1 MIYKQM
7 GIGRWVTHLGFERG
21 NAIVEAQQIVRG
33 RPWSGW
39 SRMVVQQLPQMP
51 APSINF
57 IATPHEWVSGRGE
70 PGATVKV
77 HVHGVVI
84 RDVGV
89 DGAGNWAT
97 HIGMQPAGRRIEAQQ
112 YRVGRPWSGWV
123 GTNVVPVQIGVPTVN
138 NVPVG
143 TIRYRRSGSGRYSTD
158 DERREFILTNISG
171 RGEPGAQVLVHMPG
185 RHMQWVGVDG
195 AGNWSLGVNIRYSEW
210 DLTEIQV
217 YQAKAGYNNSAT
229 AVYYVRGVY
238 PQLVR
243 IQ

>member
-7 GIGRWVTHLGFERG
+7 EIGRWVTHLGFERG

-89 DGAGNWAT
+89 DRSTETGQ
-97 HIGMQPAGRRIEAQQ
+97 HI
-112 YRVGRPWSGWV
+112 
-123 GTNVVPVQIGVPTVN
+123 
-138 NVPVG
+138 
-143 TIRYRRSGSGRYSTD
+143 
-158 DERREFILTNISG
+158 
-171 RGEPGAQVLVHMPG
+171 
-185 RHMQWVGVDG
+185 
-195 AGNWSLGVNIRYSEW
+195 
-210 DLTEIQV
+210 
-217 YQAKAGYNNSAT
+217 
-229 AVYYVRGVY
+229 
-238 PQLVR
+238 
-243 IQ
+243 